1 VIRRFLRAMRAAE
14 TIMHAD
20 PARAA
25 ADVHALVPESDLA
38 TVRRQVD
45 AARALTFNAITSHD
59 GLGVFTPARVRLTWS
74 WVVRE
79 HDLPPGK
86 IDPLAVVAN
95 QHFGP

>member
-1 VIRRFLRAMRAAE
+1 
-14 TIMHAD
+14 
-20 PARAA
+20 
-25 ADVHALVPESDLA
+25 LVPESDLA

-79 HDLPPGK
+79 HSLPPGK
-86 IDPLAVVAN
+86 IAPLAAVAKPPS
-95 QHFGP
+95 GP